1 MSFLKLSHRIGF
13 VLIAGAA
20 ALVGPGHASGDQ
32 NPNEAGTLLRQC
44 EAMLSGV
51 AEITARMS
59 CENTIWSTMRAIEQI
74 KLENPGMKIAYCAPG
89 EISVTRGATLY
100 VEYVNAH
107 PETVHGSAEH
117 ALILAL
123 EAAYPCQADLPVR
136 IRPWSILQSEY
147 SDEGLMKKRCLSP
160 EGQRDFPAHR
170 RHASVAGNG
179 CPDS

>member
-1 MSFLKLSHRIGF
+1 MSFFKLSHRIGF

-32 NPNEAGTLLRQC
+32 NPNEAGTLLQQC

-74 KLENPGMKIAYCAPG
+74 KLENPGVKIA
-89 EISVTRGATLY
+89 VTRGAALY
-100 VEYVNAH
+100 VEYVRAH
-107 PETVHGSAEH
+107 PETVHESAEH

-123 EAAYPCQADLPVR
+123 EAAYPCP
-136 IRPWSILQSEY
+136 
-147 SDEGLMKKRCLSP
+147 G
-160 EGQRDFPAHR
+160 
-170 RHASVAGNG
+170 
-179 CPDS
+179 